1 MLLRGGGPRQTPPV
15 GTGPCGRAGT
25 EGRLSMTTRTS
36 SEYRGDDRLL
46 FGIILGVLAFW
57 LFAQTTL
64 NIAPTMAADLELA
77 DNVMNMAVSIT
88 ALFSGIFIVVVG
100 GLADR
105 LGRVKIVMWGF
116 ALGIAG
122 SLLVGM
128 APPGALAGPLLM
140 LGRVLQGLSAAFIM
154 PASLA
159 LVKAYWDG
167 AERQRAISL
176 WSMGSWGGSGFA
188 ALFGGLMAE
197 NLGWRYIFF
206 ASALVSLAGM
216 LMVRGTPESRA
227 AAQGGF
233 KFDTSGVL
241 TFMVTMVAL
250 QVVVTQGGR
259 MGWTS
264 PTTLGLAAA
273 ALAFGVLFFRIESR
287 APNAFVN
294 FELFRNSTYTGAT
307 LSNLLLNGVAGMQ
320 LVSLTLVQ
328 LGGGMSAQQAGML
341 TLGYA
346 IAIVAFIRVGE
357 RLLQKFGARAPMIW
371 GSLIVGLSIALL
383 MPTQLLLGEYKVL
396 AVVAYTLFGVG
407 LAFYATP
414 STDAA
419 LSSLPDDQAGSG
431 SGIYKMA
438 SSLGASFGVAIS
450 AAIFTALHAGDE
462 PFHWLS
468 GMLTF
473 SGRQD
478 NLALREA
485 AVVALGFNLLMVA
498 AAIGSIVLTIPK
510 GLPTASSHLD
520 AMPERRKRDPEDG
533 AVEPTDRERVREKM
547 LDKTVADSFPASDP
561 PSSIPDPEVDPFR

>member
-1 MLLRGGGPRQTPPV
+1 
-15 GTGPCGRAGT
+15 
-25 EGRLSMTTRTS
+25 MTTRTS
-36 SEYRGDDRLL
+36 PEYRGDDRLL

-64 NIAPTMAADLELA
+64 NIAPTMAADLGLPTSVL
-77 DNVMNMAVSIT
+77 NIAVSIT
-88 ALFSGIFIVVVG
+88 ALFSGIFIVVFG

-105 LGRVKIVMWGF
+105 VGRVKMVMWGL

-122 SLLVGM
+122 SLLVGV
-128 APPGALAGPLLM
+128 APSGPLAAPLLM
-140 LGRVLQGLSAAFIM
+140 SGRICQGLSGALIM

-159 LVKAYWDG
+159 LVKSYWDG
-167 AERQRAISL
+167 AARQRAISL

-197 NLGWRYIFF
+197 NVGWRYIFF

-216 LMVRGTPESRA
+216 LMVRGTPESKA
-227 AAQGGF
+227 AATDGF
-233 KFDTSGVL
+233 KFDTLGVL

-250 QVVVTQGGR
+250 QVVATQGSR
-259 MGWTS
+259 LGWTS
-264 PTTLGLAAA
+264 PITLGLAAA
-273 ALAFGVLFFRIESR
+273 ALVFGLLFLRIESR
-287 APNAFVN
+287 AKNAFVD
-294 FELFRNSTYTGAT
+294 FKLFRNSTYTGAT

-320 LVSLTLVQ
+320 LVSMTLVQ
-328 LGGGMSAQQAGML
+328 LGGGLSVQQAGML

-357 RLLQKFGARAPMIW
+357 RLLQKFGARSPMIW
-371 GSLIVGLSIALL
+371 GSLVVGLSITLL
-383 MPTQLLLGEYKVL
+383 MPTNVLLGEYKIL
-396 AVVAYTLFGVG
+396 AVIAYTLFGLG

-450 AAIFTALHAGDE
+450 AAIFTALSADDE

-468 GMLTF
+468 GAITF

-478 NLALREA
+478 NLAIREA
-485 AVVALGFNLLMVA
+485 ALVALGFNLLMVA
-498 AAIGSIVLTIPK
+498 AAVASIALTVPK
-510 GLPTASSHLD
+510 GTTAASS
-520 AMPERRKRDPEDG
+520 ARRRQ
-533 AVEPTDRERVREKM
+533 
-547 LDKTVADSFPASDP
+547 
-561 PSSIPDPEVDPFR
+561 